1 MDSDHYCKDKK
12 ENSDNFSDSCDFFQS
27 ARIRCSVCTCDEV
40 DRVLLAYGFNFLLP
54 IGVFL
59 WTVLV
64 CVILQEVNG
73 LL

>member
-12 ENSDNFSDSCDFFQS
+12 ENSDDFSDSCNVFQPVG
-27 ARIRCSVCTCDEV
+27 IRRSVCTCDEV

-54 IGVFL
+54 IGAFL

-64 CVILQEVNG
+64 CVIV
-73 LL
+73 